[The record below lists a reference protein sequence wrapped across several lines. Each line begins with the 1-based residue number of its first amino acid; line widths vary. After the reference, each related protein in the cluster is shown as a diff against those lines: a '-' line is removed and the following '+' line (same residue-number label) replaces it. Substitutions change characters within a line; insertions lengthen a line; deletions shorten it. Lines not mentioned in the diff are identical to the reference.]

1 MLASNEWP
9 DFLAASGS
17 SPPILTTS
25 TLNAALDYATH
36 RGWFTVPVEPRLKRP
51 WNRLK
56 KGYKERPA
64 ATEAEIRSWFAAE
77 PNLNIGIQTGG
88 DLLVLDVDEK
98 PGKMSGSEAL
108 ASLEGWHGRLPPTLT
123 NLTGGGGRQVFFRLP
138 PGYGPFGD
146 RLPVVAEWLR
156 SHPEADSGGVI
167 DTRNSGLVVLPP
179 SIHPNGTPYRWEDPD
194 AEIAEL
200 PLAWCQT
207 PEPLTLTDPERPTRR
222 SKSTL
227 RFPTASLDLNTL
239 DRMTHERMANVDP
252 DALLGR
258 DTLLLLANGDPDD
271 TDHTHLMG
279 RVITGAASVRFD
291 PDALYI
297 RMLNSP
303 LEDGLR
309 HHGRDWFDR
318 EFFYAHRYL
327 ARQAMVIEEIRAD
340 IEEYEW
346 VSTGIGGRKV
356 SAKTMQTVLQHALD
370 IAERYETLTPVLVKC
385 ELAKTTGFS
394 RMTVF
399 RAIKALIL
407 LGWLEV
413 VPEPTKKYDDPWKYQ
428 LSMPV
433 GTARKQSAP
442 SLVLQP
448 DEQPPSPPSMG
459 SNEVSLGTL
468 TTPNTPLT
476 SDGVTQKVGPV
487 SSGMEI
493 ADSALGMQRQERTDD
508 ALTVQSYIP
517 GEIGQ
522 ELLRRI
528 QAHRAMT
535 MELRADST
543 RRS

>member
-1 MLASNEWP
+1 MAS
-9 DFLAASGS
+9 A
-17 SPPILTTS
+17 
-25 TLNAALDYATH
+25 
-36 RGWFTVPVEPRLKRP
+36 
-51 WNRLK
+51 K
-56 KGYKERPA
+56 KLKERPA
-64 ATEAEIRSWFAAE
+64 ATEAEIRSWFAVE
-77 PNLNIGIQTGG
+77 PNLNIGLQTGG

-98 PGKMSGSEAL
+98 PGKMSGSRAL
-108 ASLEGWHGRLPPTLT
+108 ASLEELHGMLPPTLT
-123 NLTGGGGRQVFFRLP
+123 NLTGGGGRQLFFRLP

-146 RLPVVAEWLR
+146 RLPVVAEWLC

-179 SIHPNGTPYRWEDPD
+179 SIHPDGPRYRWEDPD
-194 AEIAEL
+194 SEIATL

-207 PEPLTLTDPERPTRR
+207 PEALTLTDPERPTRK
-222 SKSTL
+222 SKSAP
-227 RFPTASLDLNTL
+227 R
-239 DRMTHERMANVDP
+239 RMANVDP

-258 DTLLLLANGDPDD
+258 DTLLLLANGDPND
-271 TDHTHLMG
+271 TDRTHLMG
-279 RVITGAASVRFD
+279 RVILGGASVRFD

-309 HHGRDWFDR
+309 HHGRGWFDR

-327 ARQAMVIEEIRAD
+327 ARQVMVIEEMRTD
-340 IEEYEW
+340 IEGYEW
-346 VSTGIGGRKV
+346 VSTDIGGRKV

-413 VPEPTKKYDDPWKYQ
+413 VPEPTKKYDEPSKYQ

-433 GTARKQSAP
+433 GGARKQSAP
-442 SLVLQP
+442 SLALQL
-448 DEQPPSPPSMG
+448 DEQPLSPPSMG
-459 SNEVSLGTL
+459 SNEVSLSTL
-468 TTPNTPLT
+468 NTPHTHPT
-476 SDGVTQKVGPV
+476 SDGVTQRVGPGTSV
-487 SSGMEI
+487 VEIVASTQGMH
-493 ADSALGMQRQERTDD
+493 RQEKTDD
-508 ALTVQSYIP
+508 ALTVQSYKL

-522 ELLRRI
+522 ELLSRI

-535 MELRADST
+535 MKLQADFRQHS
-543 RRS
+543 